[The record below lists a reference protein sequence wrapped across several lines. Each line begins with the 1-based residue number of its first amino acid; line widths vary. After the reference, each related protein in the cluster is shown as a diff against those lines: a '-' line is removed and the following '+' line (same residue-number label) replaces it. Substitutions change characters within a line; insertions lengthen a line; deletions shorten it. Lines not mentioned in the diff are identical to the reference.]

1 MYLYPER
8 NDSVKYKIFFLL
20 GSLLILLGGFG
31 YGYTYMLDHRTADS
45 LSAYCDI
52 DFRADTDEHGKISTA
67 NLTLQDYRFAGNQ
80 LKPVILL
87 ICDNDMYDIKA
98 SVRQTPPSYSVAF
111 YNDKTT
117 FKNTNKLFAEF
128 PTETFEA
135 IRQAQVV
142 RVRFTYDNG
151 DAVELP
157 LNEHDLEYWKDQL
170 KDKN

>member
-1 MYLYPER
+1 M
-8 NDSVKYKIFFLL
+8 KQKIFFLL
-20 GSLLILLGGFG
+20 GSLLILIGGFG
-31 YGYTYMLDHRTADS
+31 YGYTYMMDHRTADS

-67 NLTLQDYRFAGNQ
+67 NLTLQDYRFASDKMN
-80 LKPVILL
+80 PMILL
-87 ICDNDMYDIKA
+87 VCDNDMYDINA

-117 FKNTNKLFAEF
+117 FKNTNKLFVEF
-128 PTETFEA
+128 PPETFDV

-142 RVRFTYDNG
+142 RIRFAYDNG
-151 DAVELP
+151 DSVELP
-157 LNEHDLEYWKDQL
+157 LNEHDLQYWKDQL

>member
-1 MYLYPER
+1 M
-8 NDSVKYKIFFLL
+8 DKY
-20 GSLLILLGGFG
+20 
-31 YGYTYMLDHRTADS
+31 
-45 LSAYCDI
+45 
-52 DFRADTDEHGKISTA
+52 GKISTA

-87 ICDNDMYDIKA
+87 VCDNDMYDIKA
-98 SVRQTPPSYSVAF
+98 SVRQTPPSYSIAF

-157 LNEHDLEYWKDQL
+157 LNEHDLEYWKEQL
-170 KDKN
+170 KDKK